1 MLVTRRSPFSQV
13 ENTTELNVTPE
24 QLTRYKQGN
33 ELIQNVFPNLSAEYR
48 EFIMTG
54 ITPEEWNA
62 TFNGSK
68 NEYSCIC

>member
-1 MLVTRRSPFSQV
+1 MLITRISPFSQV
-13 ENTTELNVTPE
+13 ENTIELDVTPE

-33 ELIQNVFPNLSAEYR
+33 ELIQNIFPDLPAEHR

-62 TFNGSK
+62 TFNGAEK
-68 NEYSCIC
+68 

>member
-1 MLVTRRSPFSQV
+1 MLVTRLSPFSQV

-54 ITPEEWNA
+54 ITLEEWNA
-62 TFNGSK
+62 TFNG
-68 NEYSCIC
+68 

>member
-13 ENTTELNVTPE
+13 ENTMELDVTPK

-33 ELIQNVFPNLSAEYR
+33 ELIQNVFPNLSAEHR

-54 ITPEEWNA
+54 ITPEEWDT
-62 TFNGSK
+62 TFNG
-68 NEYSCIC
+68 

>member
-68 NEYSCIC
+68 K